1 MQFHDVLTT
10 TIGFKN
16 IKMWYDSSDMT
27 PTVLIYFDLTIVTV
41 VLLMTI
47 VQQITNYFFVLVF
60 AIIITTE

>member
-1 MQFHDVLTT
+1 
-10 TIGFKN
+10 
-16 IKMWYDSSDMT
+16 MT

-47 VQQITNYFFVLVF
+47 VQQITNYFFALIF

>member
-16 IKMWYDSSDMT
+16 IKMCYDSSDMT
-27 PTVLIYFDLTIVTV
+27 PTVLVYFNLTIVTV

>member
-1 MQFHDVLTT
+1 
-10 TIGFKN
+10 
-16 IKMWYDSSDMT
+16 MT

-60 AIIITTE
+60 AVIITRE